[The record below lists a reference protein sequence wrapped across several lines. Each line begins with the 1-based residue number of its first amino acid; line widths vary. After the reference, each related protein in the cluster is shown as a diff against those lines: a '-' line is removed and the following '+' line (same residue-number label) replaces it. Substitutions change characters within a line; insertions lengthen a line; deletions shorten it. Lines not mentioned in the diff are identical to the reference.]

1 MIFVWT
7 DAQTAKIKQRIRFVG
22 SQVRR
27 SQRHNHSVDGI
38 WPRIDNVAVST
49 TCDILCGCSTVL
61 VGGNDTMTCH
71 MPYVYVVFQEAVIV
85 SVR

>member
-7 DAQTAKIKQRIRFVG
+7 DLQTDKIKQRIRFVG

-27 SQRHNHSVDGI
+27 SQRYIHHT
-38 WPRIDNVAVST
+38 WPRFDNVAVST
-49 TCDILCGCSTVL
+49 TCDLFCGCSTVL
-61 VGGNDTMTCH
+61 VGGNDTTTCH
-71 MPYVYVVFQEAVIV
+71 MPHVYVVFQEAVIV